1 MPARPLT
8 EEQKREAIALIE
20 ECLREGYA
28 PPDIMTGKQ
37 AVKEASL
44 RAVQR
49 GITNSTGAFITRM
62 HIARGQGIDPDW
74 TLYRPAQYQHPKGTR
89 AAPAAPFMGAN
100 LDAVQV
106 PSDEIIRIV
115 VIGDT
120 HDDPRLGDYDRFRQ
134 LGKMAA
140 KINPDI
146 VVQIGDWSTFDSVS
160 RHEDRSTIHGRA
172 LPSFEDDLGSLRM
185 SLRAFNEGLGDWS
198 GSKFET
204 LGNHE
209 DRVRQ
214 YENLN
219 ATLEGAM
226 YNRVLEAFMQYG
238 WKTRPFGE
246 WLFIGG
252 VGFTHVPLNT
262 MGRPYNG
269 KTLQPIANDAVFSIV
284 FGHSHKGGMVR
295 AGKIG
300 PNRRVTV
307 LNVGCA
313 LPDGHVED
321 YAKLSMTGWE
331 YGLYLIEV
339 AQGDIQSVK
348 HYSMAEVMA
357 A

>member
-8 EEQKREAIALIE
+8 EEQKQEVIALIE

-28 PPDIMTGKQ
+28 PPDVMTGKQ
-37 AVKEASL
+37 AVKEAAL
-44 RAVQR
+44 RAQKR
-49 GITNSTGAFITRM
+49 GITKTTGAFITRM
-62 HIARGQGIDPDW
+62 HNARSFGLEPDW
-74 TLYRPAQYQHPKGTR
+74 TLYRPAQYQHPKGSK

-100 LDAVQV
+100 LNAVQV
-106 PSDEIIRIV
+106 PSDEIKRIV
-115 VIGDT
+115 VVGDL
-120 HDDPRLGDYDRFRQ
+120 HSDPRLADYDRFRQ
-134 LGKMAA
+134 IGKKVAQLD
-140 KINPDI
+140 PDYL
-146 VVQIGDWSTFDSVS
+146 VQIGDWSTFDSVS

-172 LPSFEDDLGSLRM
+172 LPSFEDDLGDLRM
-185 SLRAFNEGLGDWS
+185 SLRAFGEGLGDWD
-198 GSKFET
+198 GDKFET

-238 WKTRPFGE
+238 WKTRPYGE

-295 AGKIG
+295 SGKIG

-313 LPDGHVED
+313 LPDGHIED
-321 YAKLSMTGWE
+321 YAKLSTTGWD
-331 YGLYLIEV
+331 YGIVLIEV

-348 HYSMAEVMA
+348 NYSMREVMEA
-357 A
+357 

>member
-8 EEQKREAIALIE
+8 DEQKRETIALVD

-28 PPDIMTGKQ
+28 PPDVMTGKQ
-37 AVKEASL
+37 AIKEAAI
-44 RAVQR
+44 RAQQR
-49 GITNSTGAFITRM
+49 GITCTTGAFKTR
-62 HIARGQGIDPDW
+62 IGNARNEGMEPDW
-74 TLYRPAQYQHPKGTR
+74 TLYRPAQYQPPKGTK
-89 AAPAAPFMGAN
+89 AAPAAPFLGAH

-106 PSDEIIRIV
+106 PSDEIKRIV
-115 VIGDT
+115 VIGDL
-120 HDDPRLGDYDRFRQ
+120 HDDPRMGDYDRFRQ
-134 LGKMAA
+134 IGKKAA
-140 KINPDI
+140 SLAPDYI
-146 VVQIGDWSTFDSVS
+146 VQIGDWATFDSVS

-172 LPSFEDDLGSLRM
+172 LPSFEDDVGSLRM
-185 SLRAFNEGLGDWS
+185 SLRAMGEGLGDWS
-198 GSKFET
+198 GTRYCT

-226 YNRVLEAFMQYG
+226 YTRVLEAFAQYG
-238 WKTRPFGE
+238 WKTRPYGE
-246 WLFIGG
+246 WLFIAG
-252 VGFTHVPLNT
+252 VGFIHVPINT

-295 AGKIG
+295 SGKLG

-313 LPDGHVED
+313 LPDGHIED
-321 YAKLSMTGWE
+321 YAKMSMTGWD
-331 YGLYLIEV
+331 YGIVLIEV